1 MSIQSKLSAPN
12 EFHIQTTQLG
22 IAMNDI
28 RFAFR
33 KLRQSP
39 AFTTI
44 AVVTLALGIGLNTA
58 IFSLVNDL
66 FLKGLPFKEPSRVVH
81 WFGGDKSR
89 DLVDLPVSG
98 PRFEHFRDGQTIC
111 ESLAGEN
118 FFAFTLT
125 GRGDPVQVFG
135 GRLTSNYFDVLGVRP
150 ILGRNF
156 LPEEQEGADVALITK
171 NFWQKRMGGD
181 LNVIGRSI
189 TLDGVA
195 HTIVGVLPN
204 MPANWF
210 GANPTAEVWTTK
222 PFQIPGFTYDRLMR
236 GTSFLRVIGRLKPS
250 ISVTQAKAAL
260 PSLDQSYNAQYPNKI
275 DSKLATTIKTL
286 PEDVT
291 ENIRATFITLFAAVS
306 FVLLIAC
313 SNVANLLLVRFS
325 GRRREIALRM
335 AIGASRS
342 SVVRLFVFES
352 LLVSVIAGVVGAFI
366 AWRLVPL
373 VPSMA
378 SNFLPLEANT
388 ATSVSLPVLLFT
400 IALSLLTGLL
410 MGIYPAIQGSHADL
424 VDALKE
430 GGRGTA
436 GSVRQQRFRKILV
449 GAQVALSVTLL
460 AGAALLITS
469 FVRLT
474 QQNVGFRSQNLWTGA
489 ITLPVAQY
497 PDAPTRQH
505 FVEQTLDA
513 LRDVPGLESATVSGD
528 IPLNGGNRT
537 LYARGDRDV
546 PPIEQRAN
554 GPSHDIAPD
563 YFKTWGVPLLA
574 GREFN
579 EHDTADGQMVCLI
592 SQAGAKKV
600 YPGENPIGKTLL
612 VTSLGVPCEIVGVV
626 GDVRSIQVRE
636 EPGMEFYRPVAQ
648 ENFPFLN
655 ITVRSNLK
663 VATVTKI
670 VQSAL
675 AKVNPGLAI
684 AIPQSMDAVVAQSF
698 GQARLK
704 TWLLGVFAGVALL
717 LASIGI
723 YGAVAYSVEQRTGE
737 IGVRMALGAQ
747 TRDVLRLIV
756 NQGMKPVVIGLAIGI
771 IAALA
776 LGRLISSQLF
786 EVSAHNPALLG
797 GATILLAAT
806 ALFACLLPARRAALV
821 DPVQALRT
829 E

>member
-1 MSIQSKLSAPN
+1 
-12 EFHIQTTQLG
+12 
-22 IAMNDI
+22 MNDI

-39 AFTTI
+39 AFTFI
-44 AVVTLALGIGLNTA
+44 AVLTLALGIGLNTT

-66 FLKGLPFKEPSRVVH
+66 FLRRLPFKEPSRVVH
-81 WFGGDKSR
+81 LLGGDKSR
-89 DLVDLPVSG
+89 ELVDIGVSA
-98 PRFEHFRDGQTIC
+98 PRYTHYREGQTLFDAI
-111 ESLAGEN
+111 AGEN

-125 GRGDPVQVFG
+125 GLGDPAQVFG
-135 GRLTSNYFDVLGVRP
+135 GRLTANYFDLLGVHP

-156 LPEEQEGADVALITK
+156 LPQEEEGADVAVVTK
-171 NFWQKRMGGD
+171 SFWQKRLGGD
-181 LNVIGRSI
+181 PSVIGRSI
-189 TLDGVA
+189 NLDGVP

-204 MPANWF
+204 MPVTWF
-210 GANPTAEVWTTK
+210 GANPIAEVWTTK
-222 PFQIPGFTYDRLMR
+222 PFQLPGFSYERMMR
-236 GTSFLRVIGRLKPS
+236 GTSFLRVIGRMKPGMTLGQ
-250 ISVTQAKAAL
+250 VKAAL
-260 PSLDQSYNAQYPNKI
+260 PSLDQSYRTQYPNKI
-275 DSKLATTIKTL
+275 DSSLTTTVRTL

-291 ENIRATFITLFAAVS
+291 QNFRAGFITLFAAVS

-352 LLVSVIAGVVGAFI
+352 LLVSAIAGVVGAFV

-388 ATSVSLPVLLFT
+388 ATSISMPVLLFT

-410 MGIYPAIQGSHADL
+410 MGIYPALQGSHADL

-430 GGRGTA
+430 GGRGSS
-436 GSVRQQRFRKILV
+436 GSMRQQRFRKILV

-489 ITLPVAQY
+489 ITLPVSQY
-497 PDAPTRQH
+497 ADAPTRQRL
-505 FVEQTLDA
+505 VEQTLDA
-513 LRDVPGLESATVSGD
+513 LGDVPGIESATVSGD

-537 LYARGDRDV
+537 LYARGDREV

-554 GPSHDIAPD
+554 APSHDIGPG
-563 YFKTWGVPLLA
+563 YFRTWGIPLLA

-579 EHDTADGQMVCLI
+579 EHDTADSQRVCLV

-600 YPGENPIGKTLL
+600 WPGENPIGKTLL
-612 VTSLGVPCEIVGVV
+612 VTSLGVPCEIVGIV
-626 GDVRSIQVRE
+626 GDVRSIRVNE
-636 EPGMEFYRPVAQ
+636 APGMEFYLPWAQ

-655 ITVRSNLK
+655 MTVRTNLK
-663 VATVTKI
+663 LDAATKV
-670 VQSAL
+670 VQSAIN
-675 AKVNPGLAI
+675 KVNPGLAI
-684 AIPQSMDAVVAQSF
+684 AIPQTMDAVVAQAL
-698 GQARLK
+698 GQARLM
-704 TWLLGVFAGVALL
+704 TWLLGIFASVALL
-717 LASIGI
+717 LASVGI
-723 YGAVAYSVEQRTGE
+723 YGAVAYTVEQRTGE

-747 TRDVLRLIV
+747 TRDVLRLVV
-756 NQGMKPVVIGLAIGI
+756 NQGMKPVAIGLAIGI
-771 IAALA
+771 VSAFA
-776 LGRLISSQLF
+776 LGRLIASQLYQ
-786 EVSAHNPALLG
+786 VSSHNPALLG
-797 GATILLAAT
+797 GATVLLAAI
-806 ALFACLLPARRAALV
+806 ALLACLLPARRAALV